1 MLKIS
6 NSPSSVSKK
15 GSLSLKTYAK
25 VGGLVVSSSGI
36 NGVYNLYTTFV
47 GTFPSGHGL
56 TSFSSNVGTI
66 SIVVQ
71 NVTQGYTERTSVP
84 LQTFVVVGNN
94 VFFRTGATMADMTY
108 ENMGLTNPSSGD
120 VVEVRIVPNLF
131 GYKSRASF
139 TQSMILS

>member
-36 NGVYNLYTTFV
+36 NGVYNLYTTFLA
-47 GTFPSGHGL
+47 TFPSGHGL
-56 TSFSSNVGTI
+56 TTLSSNVGAL
-66 SIVVQ
+66 SIVVE
-71 NVTQGYTERTSVP
+71 NITQGYTERTSVP
-84 LQTFVVVGNN
+84 LQTFVVVDNN
-94 VFFRTGATMADMTY
+94 VFFRTGSTIVDMTY

-120 VVEVRIVPNLF
+120 TVKLRIVANLF
-131 GYKSRASF
+131 GYKAKASF
-139 TQSMILS
+139 TQSMTLS